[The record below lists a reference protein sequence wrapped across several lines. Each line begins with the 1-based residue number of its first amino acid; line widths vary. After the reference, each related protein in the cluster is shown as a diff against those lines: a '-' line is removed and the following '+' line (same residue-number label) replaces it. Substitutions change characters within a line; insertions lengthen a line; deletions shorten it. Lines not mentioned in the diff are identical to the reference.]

1 MHAPRKRCIVQRIK
15 REGFV
20 PRCSVLRELRNVGGV
35 SLRNGRGP
43 GTSVG
48 ACFSTGPR
56 IAANPKPPPPP
67 PSSQVQDEKWTLR
80 TQQPEDSSKVTR
92 SAMEFCA
99 VPTARL
105 SPFLYFKCGIVPF
118 LTPPR
123 TEWRRC
129 FSMRGYPP
137 TSTHSQTFLLSPATP
152 KGKTGYL
159 LKNQKYPERQFVVPQ
174 VRWV

>member
-1 MHAPRKRCIVQRIK
+1 MHRAADKAGRI
-15 REGFV
+15 
-20 PRCSVLRELRNVGGV
+20 CSPLQCTARTAERWWRFFKEWAG
-35 SLRNGRGP
+35 GRGR
-43 GTSVG
+43 SVG

>member
-35 SLRNGRGP
+35 SLRNGP
-43 GTSVG
+43 GGGDARSALVL
-48 ACFSTGPR
+48 AR
-56 IAANPKPPPPP
+56 DLALPPIL
-67 PSSQVQDEKWTLR
+67 SLLLLLLRLKSRMKWTLR

-92 SAMEFCA
+92 PATEFCA

-105 SPFLYFKCGIVPF
+105 RRFLYFKCGIVPF

-123 TEWRRC
+123 TGWRRC

-137 TSTHSQTFLLSPATP
+137 HSTHSQTSILSPATP

-159 LKNQKYPERQFVVPQ
+159 LKNQKYPERQSVVPQ